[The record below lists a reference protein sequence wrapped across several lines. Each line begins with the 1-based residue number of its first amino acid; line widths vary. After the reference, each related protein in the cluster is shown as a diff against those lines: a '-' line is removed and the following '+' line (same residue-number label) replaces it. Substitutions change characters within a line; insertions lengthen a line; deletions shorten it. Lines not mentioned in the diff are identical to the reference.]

1 MTQHKKNVLVIT
13 ALSIITLLLS
23 VIFVKNFPT
32 LPVVSDSE
40 DYQTIAVS
48 ILAKHTYPSIPNQTL
63 LIYPPFY
70 PLFVTIIYALTQIGS
85 HISIY
90 FIQYLL
96 VGLTSILLFVTLRKY
111 ANIKLIPSVLGALCI
126 LFWPYLILY
135 SQLISSEVLYTFL
148 LMLFFFLFF
157 SIRKES
163 KCWIIIVTGI
173 ILGCVILT
181 RPVALLLFPWIL
193 IGLFIISKLPK
204 IFSIQ
209 EIPWKKYLMVLVIS
223 IATLLPWEIYIHKHY
238 DRIIPVASNLGNVF
252 SKANKTFAYLPD
264 VEKPSILKAKVK
276 NLYLFWDPGAGGY
289 HLDILKEKYPVAG
302 VAVHTY
308 KIIFFAIVIMAG
320 ISAVICRRNRL
331 VIYSLLI
338 ITYTW
343 GVHTVLFPF
352 PRYTLPIMPFVII
365 VAVIGITYFYDRF
378 SKKNESTSS
387 NTVS

>member
-1 MTQHKKNVLVIT
+1 MTQHKKKILVIT

-23 VIFVKNFPT
+23 VTFVKNFPT

-48 ILAKHTYPSIPNQTL
+48 ILTNHTYPSIPNQTL

-85 HISIY
+85 HVSIY

-96 VGLTSILLFVTLRKY
+96 VGLTSILLFVTLRKFT
-111 ANIKLIPSVLGALCI
+111 NIPLVPSIFGALCI

-163 KCWIIIVTGI
+163 KCWIIIATGI

-193 IGLFIISKLPK
+193 IGLFIISRLPK
-204 IFSIQ
+204 IFGIQ

-252 SKANKTFAYLPD
+252 P
-264 VEKPSILKAKVK
+264 VLKK
-276 NLYLFWDPGAGGY
+276 
-289 HLDILKEKYPVAG
+289 
-302 VAVHTY
+302 
-308 KIIFFAIVIMAG
+308 
-320 ISAVICRRNRL
+320 
-331 VIYSLLI
+331 
-338 ITYTW
+338 
-343 GVHTVLFPF
+343 
-352 PRYTLPIMPFVII
+352 
-365 VAVIGITYFYDRF
+365 
-378 SKKNESTSS
+378 
-387 NTVS
+387 